1 MKLSEKGFEKILD
14 TCHFDEDRATYALN
28 YSWPKKDY
36 HFEIQGTEF
45 EPDDFKGMV
54 CLTVDEIFTLKQMVQ
69 WVMKSSKL
77 NNMNKVFLEKT
88 YNFLNER
95 FEKAEKG
102 NEVE

>member
-14 TCHFDEDRATYALN
+14 TCHFDEDSATYALN

-45 EPDDFKGMV
+45 ESKDFEGMI
-54 CLTVDEIFTLKQMVQ
+54 CLTVDEVFTLKQMVQ
-69 WVMKSSKL
+69 WVIKSSRL
-77 NNMNKVFLEKT
+77 NNTNKAFLETT

-95 FEKAEKG
+95 FEKAEKC
-102 NEVE
+102 NEAE